1 MHRYRSTRLA
11 LPAAALLLAGCALP
25 SSRENAAAMTG
36 MVARQTP
43 APLQWRRD
51 AAADASARAAAEKML
66 ADGLTLDEAVS
77 VAFLL
82 NPDLQVY
89 FEQLEISRSQY
100 VAAATPPNPV
110 AIVGVREAGGSLST
124 FYPGRSVTVG
134 VLQNVINLLN
144 MPDRRRIARRD
155 LERARV
161 EAASRATQFGARVA
175 QAWLEYNAAL
185 RIEELRGRS
194 QAIVQTALDN
204 LAAAQAR
211 NPDVSAA
218 VSATRATQLA
228 QQRASL
234 FRYRNLVLRAGVD
247 TATAREKLGLL
258 LGVGG
263 WRDNWRLAGE
273 LPALPSADFDTRAL
287 EEAGVEKRFD
297 VIAAARAVDTRLA
310 VLAMQRRFRWLNQLD
325 LGMFRDKAIGGT
337 AFSGPNAVVEIPLF
351 DQRQAQLLAAD
362 AELRSALRSLESAR
376 GNARADIR
384 THEQEMRLT
393 RSLLENYDGAIIP
406 NQQSMAVGL
415 GTSGNPDDPDRLAL
429 RLTMISTQEEQV
441 GLLRDYWRARSA
453 LALSLG
459 DWPAARLPR

>member
-1 MHRYRSTRLA
+1 MHRYRSTWLA

-36 MVARQTP
+36 MVAKQTP

-51 AAADASARAAAEKML
+51 AAADAKAREVAGSLL

-89 FEQLEISRSQY
+89 FEQLEISRSQF

-110 AIVGVREAGGSLST
+110 AIVGVREPGGSLSA
-124 FYPGRSVTVG
+124 FYPGRNVTVG
-134 VLQNVINLLN
+134 VLQNVINVLN

-204 LAAAQAR
+204 LTAAQAR
-211 NPDVSAA
+211 NPDVTPA
-218 VSATRATQLA
+218 VAATRASQLA

-234 FRYRNLVLRAGVD
+234 FRYRNLVLRAGVE

-258 LGVGG
+258 LGVAG
-263 WRDNWRLAGE
+263 WRDNWKLAGE
-273 LPALPSADFDTRAL
+273 LPALPGADFDTRAL

-325 LGMFRDKAIGGT
+325 LGVFRDKAIGGT

-384 THEQEMRLT
+384 THEQELRLT
-393 RSLLENYDGAIIP
+393 RALLENYEGSIIP
-406 NQQSMAVGL
+406 NQQAMAVGL
-415 GTSGNPDDPDRLAL
+415 GTSGSPDDPERLAL

-459 DWPAARLPR
+459 DWPAAQLPR

>member
-1 MHRYRSTRLA
+1 MHRYRSIWLA
-11 LPAAALLLAGCALP
+11 LPAVALLLAGCALP
-25 SSRENAAAMTG
+25 SSRDNAAAMTG
-36 MVARQTP
+36 LVAKQT
-43 APLQWRRD
+43 ATPLAWRRD
-51 AAADASARAAAEKML
+51 AAADARARVAADALL

-100 VAAATPPNPV
+100 VAAATPPNPA
-110 AIVGVREAGGSLST
+110 AIVGLREPGGSLSA
-124 FYPGRSVTVG
+124 FYPGRNVTVG
-134 VLQNVINLLN
+134 VLQNVIGLLN
-144 MPDRRRIARRD
+144 LPDRRRIARRD

-161 EAASRATQFGARVA
+161 EAASRVTQLGARVA

-194 QAIVQTALDN
+194 QSIVQTALDN

-211 NPDVSAA
+211 NADVTPAVAA
-218 VSATRATQLA
+218 ARASQLS
-228 QQRASL
+228 QQRANL
-234 FRYRNLVLRAGVD
+234 FRYRNQVLRAGVD
-247 TATAREKLGLL
+247 ATTAREKLALL

-263 WRDNWRLAGE
+263 WRDNWRLAGDLPP
-273 LPALPSADFDTRAL
+273 LPAADFDARAL

-297 VIAAARAVDTRLA
+297 VLAAARAVDTRLA
-310 VLAMQRRFRWLNQLD
+310 ILAMQRRFRWLNQLD
-325 LGMFRDKAIGGT
+325 LGVFRDKAIGGT

-362 AELRSALRSLESAR
+362 AELRSALRNLESTR
-376 GNARADIR
+376 GGARAEIR

-393 RSLLENYDGAIIP
+393 RALLENYDGSIIP
-406 NQQSMAVGL
+406 NQQAMAVGL
-415 GTSGNPDDPDRLAL
+415 GTSGNPDDPERLAL
-429 RLTMISTQEEQV
+429 RLTMLATQEEQM

-459 DWPAARLPR
+459 DWTAAQLPR

>member
-1 MHRYRSTRLA
+1 
-11 LPAAALLLAGCALP
+11 
-25 SSRENAAAMTG
+25 
-36 MVARQTP
+36 
-43 APLQWRRD
+43 
-51 AAADASARAAAEKML
+51 
-66 ADGLTLDEAVS
+66 
-77 VAFLL
+77 
-82 NPDLQVY
+82 VY

-110 AIVGVREAGGSLST
+110 AIVGIREAGGSLAA
-124 FYPGRSVTVG
+124 FYPGRNVTVG

-144 MPDRRRIARRD
+144 LPDRRRIARRD

-161 EAASRATQFGARVA
+161 EAASRVTQLGARVA

-204 LAAAQAR
+204 LAAAHAR
-211 NPDVSAA
+211 NPDVTPA
-218 VSATRATQLA
+218 VAATRASQLA

-234 FRYRNLVLRAGVD
+234 FRYRNLVLRSGVD
-247 TATAREKLGLL
+247 VGTAREKLALL

-263 WRDNWRLAGE
+263 WRDNWRIAGE
-273 LPALPSADFDTRAL
+273 LPTLPSADFDTRVL

-297 VIAAARAVDTRLA
+297 VMAAARAVDTRLA

-325 LGMFRDKAIGGT
+325 LGMFRDKTIGGT
-337 AFSGPNAVVEIPLF
+337 AFTGPNAVVEIPLF

-362 AELRSALRSLESAR
+362 AELRSALRNLESAR
-376 GNARADIR
+376 GGARADIR

-393 RSLLENYDGAIIP
+393 RALLESYDGSIIP
-406 NQQSMAVGL
+406 NQQAMAVGL

-429 RLTMISTQEEQV
+429 RLTMLSTQEEQV

-459 DWPAARLPR
+459 NWPAAQLPR

>member
-1 MHRYRSTRLA
+1 MHRYRSTWPA
-11 LPAAALLLAGCALP
+11 WTAAALLLAGCALP
-25 SSRENAAAMTG
+25 SSRDNAGAMTHL
-36 MVARQTP
+36 VASQT
-43 APLQWRRD
+43 ASPLPWRRD
-51 AAADASARAAAEKML
+51 GAADDKARAAADALL

-89 FEQLEISRSQY
+89 FEQLEISRSQL

-110 AIVGVREAGGSLST
+110 AIVGVREPGGRLSA
-124 FYPGRSVTVG
+124 FYPGRNVTVG

-144 MPDRRRIARRD
+144 MPDRRARF
-155 LERARV
+155 
-161 EAASRATQFGARVA
+161 EAASRVTQLGARVA

-204 LAAAQAR
+204 LTAVQAR
-211 NPDVSAA
+211 SPDVAPA
-218 VSATRATQLA
+218 VAATRAAQLA

-234 FRYRNLVLRAGVD
+234 FRYRNQVLRASVD
-247 TATAREKLGLL
+247 SATARQKLALL

-263 WRDNWRLAGE
+263 WRDAWRTGGE
-273 LPALPSADFDTRAL
+273 LPALPAADFDTRAL
-287 EEAGVEKRFD
+287 EEAAVEKRFD
-297 VIAAARAVDTRLA
+297 VTAAARAVDTRLA
-310 VLAMQRRFRWLNQLD
+310 ILAMQRRFRWINQLD
-325 LGMFRDKAIGGT
+325 LGVFRDKAIGGT
-337 AFSGPNAVVEIPLF
+337 AFSGPNAVVEVPLF

-362 AELRSALRSLESAR
+362 AELRSALRNLESVR

-393 RSLLENYDGAIIP
+393 RALLENYDGAIIP
-406 NQQSMAVGL
+406 NQQAMAVGL
-415 GTSGNPDDPDRLAL
+415 GTSGSPDEPERLAL
-429 RLTMISTQEEQV
+429 RLTMLATQEEQL

-453 LALSLG
+453 LAASLG
-459 DWPAARLPR
+459 DWSVAQLPR

>member
-1 MHRYRSTRLA
+1 MHRYRSTWLL

-36 MVARQTP
+36 LVASQTP
-43 APLQWRRD
+43 AQLPWRRD
-51 AAADASARAAAEKML
+51 AAADDKARAAADAML
-66 ADGLTLDEAVS
+66 ADGLSLDEALS

-110 AIVGVREAGGSLST
+110 GIVGVREPGGSLSS
-124 FYPGRSVTVG
+124 FYPGRNVTVG
-134 VLQNVINLLN
+134 VLQNVIGLLN
-144 MPDRRRIARRD
+144 LPDRRRIARRD
-155 LERARV
+155 LERARF
-161 EAASRATQFGARVA
+161 EAASRVTQLGARVA

-204 LAAAQAR
+204 LTAAQAR
-211 NPDVSAA
+211 NPDVAPAIAA
-218 VSATRATQLA
+218 ARASQLA

-234 FRYRNLVLRAGVD
+234 FRYRNLVLRASVD
-247 TATAREKLGLL
+247 TATLRQKLALL

-263 WRDNWRLAGE
+263 WRDTWRLAGE
-273 LPALPSADFDTRAL
+273 LPALPAADFDTRAL
-287 EEAGVEKRFD
+287 EDAAIGNRFD

-310 VLAMQRRFRWLNQLD
+310 ILAMQRRFRWLNQLE
-325 LGMFRDKAIGGT
+325 LGVFRDKAIGGT

-362 AELRSALRSLESAR
+362 AELRSALRNLESVR

-393 RSLLENYDGAIIP
+393 RALLESYEGSIIP
-406 NQQSMAVGL
+406 NQQAMAVGL
-415 GTSGNPDDPDRLAL
+415 GTSGSPDEPERLAL
-429 RLTMISTQEEQV
+429 RLTMLTTQEEQA

-459 DWPAARLPR
+459 DWASARLPN

>member
-1 MHRYRSTRLA
+1 MHRYRSTWLA

-36 MVARQTP
+36 MVARQTQ

-51 AAADASARAAAEKML
+51 AAADAKARAASEAML
-66 ADGLTLDEAVS
+66 ADGLTLDESVS

-110 AIVGVREAGGSLST
+110 AIVGIREPGGSLSA
-124 FYPGRSVTVG
+124 FYPGRNVTVG

-161 EAASRATQFGARVA
+161 EAASRSTQFGARVA

-204 LAAAQAR
+204 LTAAHAR
-211 NPDVSAA
+211 NPDVTPAVAA
-218 VSATRATQLA
+218 NRAAQLA

-247 TATAREKLGLL
+247 AATAREKLGLL
-258 LGVGG
+258 LGIAG

-273 LPALPSADFDTRAL
+273 LPALPAVDFDTRAL
-287 EEAGVEKRFD
+287 EEAGLEKRFD

-310 VLAMQRRFRWLNQLD
+310 VLAMQRRFRWINQLD
-325 LGMFRDKAIGGT
+325 LGVFRDKAIGGT

-362 AELRSALRSLESAR
+362 AELRSALRNLESAR
-376 GNARADIR
+376 GSARADIR

-393 RSLLENYDGAIIP
+393 RSLLENYDGSIIP
-406 NQQSMAVGL
+406 NQQAMAVGL
-415 GTSGNPDDPDRLAL
+415 GTSGSPDDPDRLAL
-429 RLTMISTQEEQV
+429 RLTMIATQEEQV

-459 DWPAARLPR
+459 DWPAAQLPH

>member
-1 MHRYRSTRLA
+1 MHRYRTTWLV
-11 LPAAALLLAGCALP
+11 LPAAAALLAGCALP
-25 SSRENAAAMTG
+25 SSRDNAAAMTG
-36 MVARQTP
+36 LVASQTP
-43 APLQWRRD
+43 ASLTWRRD
-51 AAADASARAAAEKML
+51 AAADAKARTAADALL
-66 ADGLTLDEAVS
+66 ADGLTLEESVS

-100 VAAATPPNPV
+100 GAAATPPNPV
-110 AIVGVREAGGSLST
+110 AIVGIREPGGSLSA
-124 FYPGRSVTVG
+124 FYPGRNVTVG

-155 LERARV
+155 LARARV
-161 EAASRATQFGARVA
+161 EAANRVTQFGARVA

-204 LAAAQAR
+204 LAAAHAR
-211 NPDVSAA
+211 NPDASAA
-218 VSATRATQLA
+218 VTATRAAQLA
-228 QQRASL
+228 QQRAGL

-247 TATAREKLGLL
+247 SATARQKLALL

-263 WRDNWRLAGE
+263 WRDDWRIAGE
-273 LPALPSADFDTRAL
+273 LPPLPAADFDTRAL
-287 EEAGVEKRFD
+287 EEAGLEKRFD

-310 VLAMQRRFRWLNQLD
+310 ILAMQRRFRWLNQLD
-325 LGMFRDKAIGGT
+325 LGVFRDKAIGGT

-362 AELRSALRSLESAR
+362 AELRSALRNLESVR
-376 GNARADIR
+376 GSARADIR

-393 RSLLENYDGAIIP
+393 RALLENYDGSIIP
-406 NQQSMAVGL
+406 NQQAMAVGL
-415 GTSGNPDDPDRLAL
+415 GTSGNPDDPERLGL
-429 RLTMISTQEEQV
+429 RLTMLTTQEEQA

-459 DWPAARLPR
+459 DWSAAQLPR